1 MDPLRLGLVSPKLH
15 YFQLVARLGS
25 IRKAAR
31 LLNVAPSSISR
42 ALAQF
47 EEELDTPLFDRQ
59 TRRLKL
65 TSAGELM
72 LYRAR
77 ASGAELARAMSELGE
92 LKGLRRGA
100 FSVAVVESVAR
111 GLTAEALAIFW
122 QRYPEITVDMRVV
135 DSRGAFAAVAEGDCE
150 IGIAFDI
157 AAPKATQRLTIV
169 ELGIGA
175 LVTPDH
181 RLAGRSGVRL
191 HELAGERI
199 ILSDNTLSLGRALE
213 EALEASA
220 VGVVRRMRT
229 NSIELMVDLACRGLG
244 VALQTRVGVEREV
257 AEGRLAFVPIRDPR
271 LKPRRLTLVTRAKG
285 ETSDAATALAA
296 QLSLAMERAARS
308 DG

>member
-1 MDPLRLGLVSPKLH
+1 MDPQRLGLVAPRLH

-25 IRKAAR
+25 IRQAAR

-47 EEELDTPLFDRQ
+47 EEELDTTLFDRS

-77 ASGAELARAMSELGE
+77 TSAAELNRAVSELSE

-100 FSVAVVESVAR
+100 FSIAVVESVAR
-111 GLTAEALAIFW
+111 GLAAEALASFW

-135 DSRGAFAAVAEGDCE
+135 DSAQAFASVAEGDCE

-157 AAPKATQRLTIV
+157 AAPKATQRLTMV

-175 LVTPDH
+175 LMTPGH
-181 RLAGRSGVRL
+181 HLADRPALRL

-199 ILSDNTLSLGRALE
+199 ILSDTSLSLGRALE
-213 EALEASA
+213 EALEAA
-220 VGVVRRMRT
+220 GVGVARRMRT
-229 NSIELMVDLACRGLG
+229 NSIEMMVDLACRGLG
-244 VALQTRVGVEREV
+244 VALQTRIGIERER
-257 AEGRLAFVPIRDPR
+257 AAGLIGFVPIQDPR
-271 LKPRRLTLVTRAKG
+271 LKPRRLTLVTRGKG
-285 ETSDAATALAA
+285 KTSEAATALAA
-296 QLSLAMERAARS
+296 LLSAAMERAARI

>member
-1 MDPLRLGLVSPKLH
+1 MDPLRLGLVSPRLH

-31 LLNVAPSSISR
+31 MLNVAPSSISR

-47 EEELDTPLFDRQ
+47 EEELDTPLFDRS

-100 FSVAVVESVAR
+100 FSIAVVESVAR
-111 GLTAEALAIFW
+111 GLTADALAIFW

-135 DSRGAFAAVAEGDCE
+135 DSRAAFAAVAEGDCE

-181 RLAGRSGVRL
+181 RFAGRTGLRL

-199 ILSDNTLSLGRALE
+199 IVSDNSLSLGRALE
-213 EALEASA
+213 EALEASG

-229 NSIELMVDLACRGLG
+229 NSIELMVDLASRGLG
-244 VALQTRVGVEREV
+244 VALQTRVGIESEV
-257 AEGRLAFVPIRDPR
+257 RDGRLAFVPIRDPR
-271 LKPRRLTLVTRAKG
+271 LKPRRLTLVTRGKG
-285 ETSDAATALAA
+285 ETSEAATALAA

-308 DG
+308 DA